1 MLLLTLLLMALM
13 PSLSAAPSYYG
24 GVDFVWSDD
33 TPPPA
38 AEPEDSGQV
47 ITFHLSHR
55 TEARCARFA
64 DHGVS
69 RLDVP
74 NLWRPPMNA

>member
-38 AEPEDSGQV
+38 AEPEDTGQTV
-47 ITFHLSHR
+47 TFHLHHR
-55 TEARCARFA
+55 STERCARFA
-64 DHGVS
+64 DHGPS
-69 RLDVP
+69 RSSAPDF
-74 NLWRPPMNA
+74 WRPPMNA